1 MPEMN
6 GNANTVAA
14 RCLGIDVA
22 KAHVVIHDLHAGRTL
37 SVKNTPEGIR
47 TALADF
53 VGHDL
58 AVCETTGGYERAL
71 LEAATEL
78 HLPIH
83 CADAGRVKAFIM
95 SHGGRAKTD
104 AIDAI
109 WLARYAAERGERLRR
124 WRPPCPER
132 EALAELVRHRQD
144 LLAQRVQAKNRASA
158 PGGKAIK
165 ALLAEQITFL
175 TTQITQLDRQIAV
188 LLERPD
194 LKTSQDALRAIT
206 GIGPVCA
213 ATLLALAPE
222 LGTLTPKT
230 AASLMGL
237 APHPRES
244 GSQSGHRR
252 MTGGRA
258 GVKPVVF
265 MAALSAARRHP
276 DLSAFY
282 NRLLAKGKPKR
293 VALAALA
300 RKLVVIANAKIRDLN
315 IDPVLT

>member
-1 MPEMN
+1 MPDTHL
-6 GNANTVAA
+6 NANTDAP

-22 KAHVVIHDLHAGRTL
+22 KAHVVIHDRHAGRTL
-37 SVKNTPEGIR
+37 SVEHTPETLR
-47 TALADF
+47 SALAAF

-58 AVCETTGGYERAL
+58 AVCETTGGYERAV
-71 LEAATEL
+71 LEVATEL
-78 HLPIH
+78 GLPMH
-83 CADAGRVKAFIM
+83 CADAGRVKAFIV

-104 AIDAI
+104 ATDAV
-109 WLARYAAERGERLRR
+109 WLARYAAERGPCLHR
-124 WRPPCPER
+124 WRPRCPEH
-132 EALAELVRHRQD
+132 EALGELVRHRQD
-144 LLAQRVQAKNRASA
+144 LLAQRVQAKNRACA
-158 PGGKAIK
+158 PNGKAIK
-165 ALLAEQITFL
+165 ALLAEQIAFL
-175 TTQITQLDRQIAV
+175 SQQIKHLDQQIDQ

-194 LKTSQDALRAIT
+194 LKPRREALQGIK
-206 GIGPVCA
+206 GIGSVCA

-244 GSQSGHRR
+244 GTQAGHRR

-258 GVKPVVF
+258 GVKPIVF

-282 NRLLAKGKPKR
+282 QRLLAKGKPKR
-293 VALAALA
+293 VALAAVA
-300 RKLVVIANAKIRDLN
+300 RKLVVIANAKIRDAKTET
-315 IDPVLT
+315 VLT